1 MEGQAQAEF
10 TVENIE
16 RALHQLYFD
25 PNVSVKDA
33 AQKWLMAAQVSPQA
47 WQFCW
52 VLLHKDKAAE
62 VQFFGANALYVKISH
77 HWAELPADHY
87 ANLRT
92 QLFQEILAFAGGPRM
107 VLTRLC
113 VALSAFALN
122 TMPEV
127 WPEAVKGIVDTFQQ
141 ATSTELTPS
150 QRCGALL
157 ELLTVLPEQHNTTC
171 LAQSRRGPVRN
182 AMQEGLPHVLP
193 LLQTLLEQ
201 PSPLDVQQQAL
212 KCFSCLKV
220 TGVVSLPPV
229 LPLLQTLLEQPSPLD
244 VQQQALKCFSFLP
257 LLQTLLEQPSPLDVQ
272 QQALKCFSCLKVTG
286 VVSLPP
292 VLPLLQTL
300 LEQPSPL
307 DVQQQALKCFSFLP
321 LLQTLLE
328 QPSPLDVQQQALKCF
343 SCLKVTSVVSLPPVL
358 PLLQTLLEQPSP
370 LDVQQ
375 QALKCFSCL
384 KTLLEQPSPLDVQ
397 QQALKCFSCL
407 KVTSVVSLPPVLPL
421 LQTLLEQPSPLDV
434 QQQALKCF
442 SCLKVTCVVSL
453 SPVLP
458 LLQTLLEQPSP
469 LDVQQ
474 QALKCFS
481 CLKVTCV
488 VSLSPVLPLL
498 QTLLEQPSPLDV
510 QQQALKCF
518 SCLKVTCVV
527 SLSPVLPLLQTL
539 LEQPSPLDVQQQALK
554 CFSCLKVTCVV
565 SLPPVLPLLQTL
577 LEQPSPLDVQQQA
590 LKCFSYLKVTCV
602 VSLSPVLPL
611 LQTLLE
617 QPSPLDV
624 QQQALKCFSC
634 LKVTC
639 VVSLSPVLPLLQT
652 LLEQPSPLDVQQQA
666 LKCFS
671 CLKVTGVVSLSP
683 VLPLL
688 QTLLEQPSPLDV
700 QQQALKCFSC
710 LKVTCVVSLPPV
722 LPLLQTLLEQPSP
735 LDVQQQALKCFSC
748 LKVTCVVS
756 LSPVLP
762 LLQTLLEQPSP
773 LDVQQQAL
781 KCFSC
786 LKVTGVVSLSPVLP
800 LLQTLLEQPSPLDVQ
815 QQALKCFS
823 CLKVTCVVS
832 LPPVLPLLQ
841 TLLEQPSPLDVQ
853 QQALK
858 CFSCLKVTCVVS
870 LSPVLPLLQT
880 LLEQPSP
887 LDVQQQALK
896 CFSCL
901 KVTCVVSLSPV
912 LPLLQTLLEQPS
924 PLDVQQQALKCFSSW
939 VTFGVPLN
947 EVEGLTNLAFKA
959 VRSPELFD
967 VAIDALVNVVL
978 QPMAYKYPNTV
989 QKFIPQVLQLQD
1001 MLETAIKD
1009 KDMDTC
1015 NGLCRLAVAIGENH
1029 SKVLLESTGEH
1040 KQKSLEL
1047 IKIIMMCTGL
1057 PGRYP
1062 VDETASDMTFSFWY
1076 ILQDDMIASEP
1087 AVFQDLCAYFIPLYM
1102 NLVEIML
1109 IKVQYPPDSEY
1120 STWTAEEKEQ
1130 FRCYRQDIADTLVYA
1145 FNLLRDS
1152 LLNFLYAML
1161 STILQQDRKQQ
1172 EETWQPTEG
1181 CLHAFLSIGESP
1193 TEGCLHAFLSIGESP
1208 TEGCLHAF
1216 LSIGESPTEGCLH
1229 AFLSIGENPTE
1240 GCLHAF
1246 LSIGENPTEGCLH
1259 AFLSIG
1265 ESPTEGCLHA
1275 FLSIGESPTEG
1286 CLHAFLSIGESPTE
1300 GCLHAFLSI
1309 GESVDPE
1316 ECSDQCI
1323 LNMFN
1328 LIPKVP
1334 ITHVRLAETTLY
1346 TIGAYAEWLNSHPEL
1361 LSGLIPLILSGFTN
1375 PDLTL
1380 SSTLTLKDVA
1390 QECAKNMQPFANDIL
1405 SACQTALT
1413 GNIMKAKDSIRLM
1426 HAVGSLLSVLPV
1438 QDILNYLHAI
1448 LGPHVQQLE
1457 ASLNEQPSASSKAIV
1472 VQKLNMLSMLFS
1484 SLDIRRPE
1492 SEEAEKRQPKPRA
1505 DEPQPVLLVLQQ
1517 VYPIVQ
1523 RLVSQWIADTGVIEA
1538 VCEMFKRAVRTLQ
1551 DEIAPMTAQLSELLV
1566 QVFNAI
1572 PQSTVLDMAKQL
1584 LTLFHSSE
1592 ALAVYF
1598 DPIHLLTL
1606 FHSSEAHATTMQS
1619 LFLQLTSRTVSLFQQ
1634 GIREHPDLVEGFM
1647 SLAGSMLKR
1656 CPAVLF
1662 QENSNP
1668 EALFQCGLMALSF
1681 PENHVVK
1688 ATCVFFTEL
1697 IGQSASN
1704 PLVLQV
1710 VTQHG
1715 RMLLEVILKAI
1726 GGDAPRSVTDNMA
1739 DVLMALNKHC
1749 FQQTCT
1755 WMGEVMKVE
1764 GFPSQLVNA
1773 QQKEQ
1778 FARNVLKE
1786 RVNKLKMKE
1795 VVKEFSLEQH
1805 TFYEKERVNK
1815 RKMKEVVKE
1824 FSVQFPTLRS
1834 LKDVCL
1840 FLSRER
1846 VNKRKM
1852 KEVVKEFSL
1861 LCRGLYGTEYA
1872 AETEFEL

>member
-52 VLLHKDKAAE
+52 VLLHKEKAAE

-212 KCFSCLKV
+212 KCFSCLKTLLEQPSPLDVQQQALKCFSCLKV

-229 LPLLQTLLEQPSPLD
+229 LPLLQTLLEQPSPLDVQQQALKCFSCLKVTVLPLLQTLLEQPSPLDVQQQALKCFSCLKVTGVVSLPPVLPLLQTLFEQPSPLDVQQQALKCFSFLPLLQTLLEQPSPLDVQQQALKCFSCLKVTVLPLLQTLLEQPSPLDVQQQALKCFSCLKSFPSYRPFLPLLQTLLEQPSPLDVQQQALKCFSCLKVTSVVSLPPVLPLLQTLLEQPSPLDVQQQALKCFSCLKSFPSYRPFLPLLQTLLEQPSPLDVQQQALKCFSFLPLLQTLLEQPSPLD

-375 QALKCFSCL
+375 QALKCFS
-384 KTLLEQPSPLDVQ
+384 
-397 QQALKCFSCL
+397 
-407 KVTSVVSLPPVLPL
+407 
-421 LQTLLEQPSPLDV
+421 
-434 QQQALKCF
+434 
-442 SCLKVTCVVSL
+442 
-453 SPVLP
+453 
-458 LLQTLLEQPSP
+458 
-469 LDVQQ
+469 
-474 QALKCFS
+474 
-481 CLKVTCV
+481 
-488 VSLSPVLPLL
+488 
-498 QTLLEQPSPLDV
+498 
-510 QQQALKCF
+510 
-518 SCLKVTCVV
+518 
-527 SLSPVLPLLQTL
+527 
-539 LEQPSPLDVQQQALK
+539 
-554 CFSCLKVTCVV
+554 
-565 SLPPVLPLLQTL
+565 
-577 LEQPSPLDVQQQA
+577 
-590 LKCFSYLKVTCV
+590 
-602 VSLSPVLPL
+602 
-611 LQTLLE
+611 
-617 QPSPLDV
+617 
-624 QQQALKCFSC
+624 
-634 LKVTC
+634 
-639 VVSLSPVLPLLQT
+639 
-652 LLEQPSPLDVQQQA
+652 
-666 LKCFS
+666 
-671 CLKVTGVVSLSP
+671 
-683 VLPLL
+683 
-688 QTLLEQPSPLDV
+688 
-700 QQQALKCFSC
+700 
-710 LKVTCVVSLPPV
+710 
-722 LPLLQTLLEQPSP
+722 
-735 LDVQQQALKCFSC
+735 
-748 LKVTCVVS
+748 
-756 LSPVLP
+756 
-762 LLQTLLEQPSP
+762 
-773 LDVQQQAL
+773 
-781 KCFSC
+781 
-786 LKVTGVVSLSPVLP
+786 
-800 LLQTLLEQPSPLDVQ
+800 
-815 QQALKCFS
+815 
-823 CLKVTCVVS
+823 
-832 LPPVLPLLQ
+832 
-841 TLLEQPSPLDVQ
+841 
-853 QQALK
+853 
-858 CFSCLKVTCVVS
+858 
-870 LSPVLPLLQT
+870 
-880 LLEQPSP
+880 
-887 LDVQQQALK
+887 
-896 CFSCL
+896 
-901 KVTCVVSLSPV
+901 
-912 LPLLQTLLEQPS
+912 
-924 PLDVQQQALKCFSSW
+924 SW

-978 QPMAYKYPNTV
+978 QPMAYNYDCRYPNTV

-1040 KQKSLEL
+1040 KQNSLEL

-1087 AVFQDLCAYFIPLYM
+1087 QVFQDLCAYFIPLYM

-1172 EETWQPTEG
+1172 EETWQ
-1181 CLHAFLSIGESP
+1181 
-1193 TEGCLHAFLSIGESP
+1193 
-1208 TEGCLHAF
+1208 
-1216 LSIGESPTEGCLH
+1216 
-1229 AFLSIGENPTE
+1229 
-1240 GCLHAF
+1240 
-1246 LSIGENPTEGCLH
+1246 
-1259 AFLSIG
+1259 
-1265 ESPTEGCLHA
+1265 
-1275 FLSIGESPTEG
+1275 
-1286 CLHAFLSIGESPTE
+1286 PTE

-1405 SACQTALT
+1405 SACQNALT

-1572 PQSTVLDMAKQL
+1572 PQSAVLDMAKQL

-1592 ALAVYF
+1592 A
-1598 DPIHLLTL
+1598 
-1606 FHSSEAHATTMQS
+1606 HAATMQS

-1668 EALFQCGLMALSF
+1668 EALFQCGLIALSF

-1786 RVNKLKMKE
+1786 RVNK
-1795 VVKEFSLEQH
+1795 
-1805 TFYEKERVNK
+1805 
-1815 RKMKEVVKE
+1815 RKMKEVVKN
-1824 FSVQFPTLRS
+1824 LRS
-1834 LKDVCL
+1834 LTAL
-1840 FLSRER
+1840 
-1846 VNKRKM
+1846 
-1852 KEVVKEFSL
+1852 
-1861 LCRGLYGTEYA
+1861 
-1872 AETEFEL
+1872 

>member
-1 MEGQAQAEF
+1 MKH
-10 TVENIE
+10 

-33 AQKWLMAAQVSPQA
+33 AQKWLMAAQVSQQA

-52 VLLHKDKAAE
+52 VLLQKDKAAE
-62 VQFFGANALYVKISH
+62 VQFFGANALYIKISH

-92 QLFQEILAFAGGPRM
+92 QLFQQILAFAAGPRM

-127 WPEAVKGIVDTFQQ
+127 WPEAVKGILDTFQQ
-141 ATSTELTPS
+141 ATSTELSPS

-171 LAQSRRGPVRN
+171 LAQSRRGTVRH
-182 AMQEGLPHVLP
+182 AMQGGLPYVLP
-193 LLQTLLEQ
+193 LLQNLLEQ
-201 PSPLDVQQQAL
+201 Q
-212 KCFSCLKV
+212 
-220 TGVVSLPPV
+220 
-229 LPLLQTLLEQPSPLD
+229 
-244 VQQQALKCFSFLP
+244 
-257 LLQTLLEQPSPLDVQ
+257 
-272 QQALKCFSCLKVTG
+272 
-286 VVSLPP
+286 
-292 VLPLLQTL
+292 
-300 LEQPSPL
+300 
-307 DVQQQALKCFSFLP
+307 
-321 LLQTLLE
+321 
-328 QPSPLDVQQQALKCF
+328 
-343 SCLKVTSVVSLPPVL
+343 
-358 PLLQTLLEQPSP
+358 
-370 LDVQQ
+370 
-375 QALKCFSCL
+375 
-384 KTLLEQPSPLDVQ
+384 
-397 QQALKCFSCL
+397 
-407 KVTSVVSLPPVLPL
+407 
-421 LQTLLEQPSPLDV
+421 
-434 QQQALKCF
+434 
-442 SCLKVTCVVSL
+442 
-453 SPVLP
+453 
-458 LLQTLLEQPSP
+458 
-469 LDVQQ
+469 
-474 QALKCFS
+474 
-481 CLKVTCV
+481 
-488 VSLSPVLPLL
+488 
-498 QTLLEQPSPLDV
+498 
-510 QQQALKCF
+510 
-518 SCLKVTCVV
+518 
-527 SLSPVLPLLQTL
+527 
-539 LEQPSPLDVQQQALK
+539 
-554 CFSCLKVTCVV
+554 
-565 SLPPVLPLLQTL
+565 
-577 LEQPSPLDVQQQA
+577 
-590 LKCFSYLKVTCV
+590 
-602 VSLSPVLPL
+602 
-611 LQTLLE
+611 
-617 QPSPLDV
+617 
-624 QQQALKCFSC
+624 
-634 LKVTC
+634 
-639 VVSLSPVLPLLQT
+639 
-652 LLEQPSPLDVQQQA
+652 
-666 LKCFS
+666 
-671 CLKVTGVVSLSP
+671 
-683 VLPLL
+683 
-688 QTLLEQPSPLDV
+688 
-700 QQQALKCFSC
+700 
-710 LKVTCVVSLPPV
+710 
-722 LPLLQTLLEQPSP
+722 
-735 LDVQQQALKCFSC
+735 
-748 LKVTCVVS
+748 
-756 LSPVLP
+756 
-762 LLQTLLEQPSP
+762 
-773 LDVQQQAL
+773 
-781 KCFSC
+781 
-786 LKVTGVVSLSPVLP
+786 
-800 LLQTLLEQPSPLDVQ
+800 
-815 QQALKCFS
+815 
-823 CLKVTCVVS
+823 
-832 LPPVLPLLQ
+832 
-841 TLLEQPSPLDVQ
+841 
-853 QQALK
+853 
-858 CFSCLKVTCVVS
+858 
-870 LSPVLPLLQT
+870 
-880 LLEQPSP
+880 
-887 LDVQQQALK
+887 
-896 CFSCL
+896 
-901 KVTCVVSLSPV
+901 
-912 LPLLQTLLEQPS
+912 S

-989 QKFIPQVLQLQD
+989 QKFLPQVLQLQD

-1029 SKVLLESTGEH
+1029 SKVLLESTGQH
-1040 KQKSLEL
+1040 KQNSLEL
-1047 IKIIMMCTGL
+1047 IKIIMMCTGI

-1087 AVFQDLCAYFIPLYM
+1087 QVFQDHCAYFIPLYM
-1102 NLVEIML
+1102 NLVEILL
-1109 IKVQYPPDSEY
+1109 IKVQYPPDAEY
-1120 STWTAEEKEQ
+1120 SSWTAEEKEQ

-1172 EETWQPTEG
+1172 EETWQ
-1181 CLHAFLSIGESP
+1181 
-1193 TEGCLHAFLSIGESP
+1193 
-1208 TEGCLHAF
+1208 
-1216 LSIGESPTEGCLH
+1216 
-1229 AFLSIGENPTE
+1229 
-1240 GCLHAF
+1240 
-1246 LSIGENPTEGCLH
+1246 
-1259 AFLSIG
+1259 
-1265 ESPTEGCLHA
+1265 
-1275 FLSIGESPTEG
+1275 
-1286 CLHAFLSIGESPTE
+1286 PTE

-1390 QECAKNMQPFANDIL
+1390 QECSKNMQPYANDIL
-1405 SACQTALT
+1405 SACQNALT
-1413 GNIMKAKDSIRLM
+1413 GNVMKAKDSIRLM

-1457 ASLNEQPSASSKAIV
+1457 ASLNEQPSASSKATVI
-1472 VQKLNMLSMLFS
+1472 QKLNMLSMLFS
-1484 SLDIRRPE
+1484 ALDIRRPE

-1566 QVFNAI
+1566 QVYNAI
-1572 PQSTVLDMAKQL
+1572 PQSSVLDMAKQL

-1592 ALAVYF
+1592 
-1598 DPIHLLTL
+1598 
-1606 FHSSEAHATTMQS
+1606 SHAATMQT

-1688 ATCVFFTEL
+1688 ATCVFFAEL

-1739 DVLMALNKHC
+1739 DILMALNKHC
-1749 FQQTCT
+1749 FQLTCT

-1764 GFPSQLVNA
+1764 GFPSGLVTA

-1786 RVNKLKMKE
+1786 RVNK
-1795 VVKEFSLEQH
+1795 
-1805 TFYEKERVNK
+1805 
-1815 RKMKEVVKE
+1815 RKMKE
-1824 FSVQFPTLRS
+1824 T
-1834 LKDVCL
+1834 
-1840 FLSRER
+1840 
-1846 VNKRKM
+1846 
-1852 KEVVKEFSL
+1852 VKEFSL

>member
-52 VLLHKDKAAE
+52 VLLQKDKAAE

-77 HWAELPADHY
+77 HWTELPADHY

-92 QLFQEILAFAGGPRM
+92 QLFQQILAFAGGPRM

-141 ATSTELTPS
+141 ASGSEITPS

-157 ELLTVLPEQHNTTC
+157 ELLTVLPEQ
-171 LAQSRRGPVRN
+171 
-182 AMQEGLPHVLP
+182 
-193 LLQTLLEQ
+193 
-201 PSPLDVQQQAL
+201 
-212 KCFSCLKV
+212 
-220 TGVVSLPPV
+220 
-229 LPLLQTLLEQPSPLD
+229 
-244 VQQQALKCFSFLP
+244 
-257 LLQTLLEQPSPLDVQ
+257 
-272 QQALKCFSCLKVTG
+272 
-286 VVSLPP
+286 
-292 VLPLLQTL
+292 
-300 LEQPSPL
+300 
-307 DVQQQALKCFSFLP
+307 
-321 LLQTLLE
+321 
-328 QPSPLDVQQQALKCF
+328 
-343 SCLKVTSVVSLPPVL
+343 
-358 PLLQTLLEQPSP
+358 
-370 LDVQQ
+370 
-375 QALKCFSCL
+375 
-384 KTLLEQPSPLDVQ
+384 
-397 QQALKCFSCL
+397 
-407 KVTSVVSLPPVLPL
+407 
-421 LQTLLEQPSPLDV
+421 
-434 QQQALKCF
+434 
-442 SCLKVTCVVSL
+442 
-453 SPVLP
+453 
-458 LLQTLLEQPSP
+458 
-469 LDVQQ
+469 
-474 QALKCFS
+474 
-481 CLKVTCV
+481 
-488 VSLSPVLPLL
+488 
-498 QTLLEQPSPLDV
+498 
-510 QQQALKCF
+510 
-518 SCLKVTCVV
+518 
-527 SLSPVLPLLQTL
+527 
-539 LEQPSPLDVQQQALK
+539 
-554 CFSCLKVTCVV
+554 
-565 SLPPVLPLLQTL
+565 
-577 LEQPSPLDVQQQA
+577 
-590 LKCFSYLKVTCV
+590 
-602 VSLSPVLPL
+602 
-611 LQTLLE
+611 
-617 QPSPLDV
+617 
-624 QQQALKCFSC
+624 
-634 LKVTC
+634 
-639 VVSLSPVLPLLQT
+639 
-652 LLEQPSPLDVQQQA
+652 
-666 LKCFS
+666 
-671 CLKVTGVVSLSP
+671 
-683 VLPLL
+683 
-688 QTLLEQPSPLDV
+688 
-700 QQQALKCFSC
+700 
-710 LKVTCVVSLPPV
+710 
-722 LPLLQTLLEQPSP
+722 
-735 LDVQQQALKCFSC
+735 
-748 LKVTCVVS
+748 
-756 LSPVLP
+756 
-762 LLQTLLEQPSP
+762 
-773 LDVQQQAL
+773 
-781 KCFSC
+781 
-786 LKVTGVVSLSPVLP
+786 
-800 LLQTLLEQPSPLDVQ
+800 
-815 QQALKCFS
+815 
-823 CLKVTCVVS
+823 
-832 LPPVLPLLQ
+832 
-841 TLLEQPSPLDVQ
+841 
-853 QQALK
+853 
-858 CFSCLKVTCVVS
+858 
-870 LSPVLPLLQT
+870 
-880 LLEQPSP
+880 
-887 LDVQQQALK
+887 
-896 CFSCL
+896 
-901 KVTCVVSLSPV
+901 
-912 LPLLQTLLEQPS
+912 
-924 PLDVQQQALKCFSSW
+924 
-939 VTFGVPLN
+939 
-947 EVEGLTNLAFKA
+947 
-959 VRSPELFD
+959 
-967 VAIDALVNVVL
+967 
-978 QPMAYKYPNTV
+978 
-989 QKFIPQVLQLQD
+989 
-1001 MLETAIKD
+1001 
-1009 KDMDTC
+1009 DTC

-1029 SKVLLESTGEH
+1029 SKVLLESSGEH
-1040 KQKSLEL
+1040 KQNSLEL

-1087 AVFQDLCAYFIPLYM
+1087 QVFQEHCAYFIPLYM

-1120 STWTAEEKEQ
+1120 ASWTAEEKEQ

-1152 LLNFLYAML
+1152 LLNFLFAML
-1161 STILQQDRKQQ
+1161 STILQQDTKQQ
-1172 EETWQPTEG
+1172 EETWQ
-1181 CLHAFLSIGESP
+1181 
-1193 TEGCLHAFLSIGESP
+1193 
-1208 TEGCLHAF
+1208 
-1216 LSIGESPTEGCLH
+1216 
-1229 AFLSIGENPTE
+1229 
-1240 GCLHAF
+1240 
-1246 LSIGENPTEGCLH
+1246 
-1259 AFLSIG
+1259 
-1265 ESPTEGCLHA
+1265 
-1275 FLSIGESPTEG
+1275 
-1286 CLHAFLSIGESPTE
+1286 PTE

-1361 LSGLIPLILSGFTN
+1361 LGGLIPLILSGFSN

-1390 QECAKNMQPFANDIL
+1390 QECAKNMQPYANDVL
-1405 SACQTALT
+1405 SACQNALT
-1413 GNIMKAKDSIRLM
+1413 GNVMKAKDSIRLM

-1484 SLDIRRPE
+1484 ALDIRRPE

-1551 DEIAPMTAQLSELLV
+1551 DEIAPMTTQLSELLV
-1566 QVFNAI
+1566 QVYNAI
-1572 PQSTVLDMAKQL
+1572 PQSAVLDMAKQL

-1592 ALAVYF
+1592 SLA
-1598 DPIHLLTL
+1598 
-1606 FHSSEAHATTMQS
+1606 ATMQS

-1681 PENHVVK
+1681 PESHVVK
-1688 ATCVFFTEL
+1688 ATCIFFAEL

-1715 RMLLEVILKAI
+1715 RMLLEVVLKAI

-1739 DVLMALNKHC
+1739 DILMALNKNC

-1786 RVNKLKMKE
+1786 RVNK
-1795 VVKEFSLEQH
+1795 
-1805 TFYEKERVNK
+1805 
-1815 RKMKEVVKE
+1815 RKMKETVK
-1824 FSVQFPTLRS
+1824 
-1834 LKDVCL
+1834 D
-1840 FLSRER
+1840 
-1846 VNKRKM
+1846 
-1852 KEVVKEFSL
+1852 FSL

>member
-1 MEGQAQAEF
+1 MEAQAPAEF

-33 AQKWLMAAQVSPQA
+33 AQKWLMAAQVSQQA

-52 VLLHKDKAAE
+52 VLLQKDKAAE
-62 VQFFGANALYVKISH
+62 VQFFGANALYIKISH

-87 ANLRT
+87 ASLRT
-92 QLFQEILAFAGGPRM
+92 QLFQQILAFAAGPRM

-141 ATSTELTPS
+141 ATSTELSPS

-171 LAQSRRGPVRN
+171 LAQSRRGTVRH
-182 AMQEGLPHVLP
+182 AMQGGLPYVLP
-193 LLQTLLEQ
+193 LLQN
-201 PSPLDVQQQAL
+201 
-212 KCFSCLKV
+212 
-220 TGVVSLPPV
+220 
-229 LPLLQTLLEQPSPLD
+229 
-244 VQQQALKCFSFLP
+244 
-257 LLQTLLEQPSPLDVQ
+257 
-272 QQALKCFSCLKVTG
+272 
-286 VVSLPP
+286 
-292 VLPLLQTL
+292 
-300 LEQPSPL
+300 
-307 DVQQQALKCFSFLP
+307 
-321 LLQTLLE
+321 
-328 QPSPLDVQQQALKCF
+328 
-343 SCLKVTSVVSLPPVL
+343 
-358 PLLQTLLEQPSP
+358 
-370 LDVQQ
+370 
-375 QALKCFSCL
+375 
-384 KTLLEQPSPLDVQ
+384 
-397 QQALKCFSCL
+397 
-407 KVTSVVSLPPVLPL
+407 
-421 LQTLLEQPSPLDV
+421 
-434 QQQALKCF
+434 
-442 SCLKVTCVVSL
+442 
-453 SPVLP
+453 
-458 LLQTLLEQPSP
+458 
-469 LDVQQ
+469 
-474 QALKCFS
+474 
-481 CLKVTCV
+481 
-488 VSLSPVLPLL
+488 
-498 QTLLEQPSPLDV
+498 
-510 QQQALKCF
+510 
-518 SCLKVTCVV
+518 
-527 SLSPVLPLLQTL
+527 
-539 LEQPSPLDVQQQALK
+539 
-554 CFSCLKVTCVV
+554 
-565 SLPPVLPLLQTL
+565 
-577 LEQPSPLDVQQQA
+577 
-590 LKCFSYLKVTCV
+590 
-602 VSLSPVLPL
+602 
-611 LQTLLE
+611 
-617 QPSPLDV
+617 
-624 QQQALKCFSC
+624 
-634 LKVTC
+634 
-639 VVSLSPVLPLLQT
+639 
-652 LLEQPSPLDVQQQA
+652 
-666 LKCFS
+666 
-671 CLKVTGVVSLSP
+671 
-683 VLPLL
+683 
-688 QTLLEQPSPLDV
+688 
-700 QQQALKCFSC
+700 
-710 LKVTCVVSLPPV
+710 
-722 LPLLQTLLEQPSP
+722 
-735 LDVQQQALKCFSC
+735 
-748 LKVTCVVS
+748 
-756 LSPVLP
+756 
-762 LLQTLLEQPSP
+762 
-773 LDVQQQAL
+773 
-781 KCFSC
+781 
-786 LKVTGVVSLSPVLP
+786 
-800 LLQTLLEQPSPLDVQ
+800 
-815 QQALKCFS
+815 
-823 CLKVTCVVS
+823 
-832 LPPVLPLLQ
+832 
-841 TLLEQPSPLDVQ
+841 
-853 QQALK
+853 
-858 CFSCLKVTCVVS
+858 
-870 LSPVLPLLQT
+870 
-880 LLEQPSP
+880 
-887 LDVQQQALK
+887 
-896 CFSCL
+896 
-901 KVTCVVSLSPV
+901 
-912 LPLLQTLLEQPS
+912 LLEQPS

-967 VAIDALVNVVL
+967 VAVDALVNVVL

-989 QKFIPQVLQLQD
+989 QKFLPQVLQLQD

-1029 SKVLLESTGEH
+1029 SKVLLESTGQH
-1040 KQKSLEL
+1040 KQNSLEL
-1047 IKIIMMCTGL
+1047 IKIIMMCTGI

-1087 AVFQDLCAYFIPLYM
+1087 QVFQDHCAYFIPLYMNLDDMIASEPQVFQDHCAYFIPLYM
-1102 NLVEIML
+1102 NLVEILL
-1109 IKVQYPPDSEY
+1109 IKVQYPPDTEY
-1120 STWTAEEKEQ
+1120 SSWTAEEKEQ

-1172 EETWQPTEG
+1172 EETWQ
-1181 CLHAFLSIGESP
+1181 
-1193 TEGCLHAFLSIGESP
+1193 
-1208 TEGCLHAF
+1208 
-1216 LSIGESPTEGCLH
+1216 
-1229 AFLSIGENPTE
+1229 
-1240 GCLHAF
+1240 
-1246 LSIGENPTEGCLH
+1246 
-1259 AFLSIG
+1259 
-1265 ESPTEGCLHA
+1265 
-1275 FLSIGESPTEG
+1275 
-1286 CLHAFLSIGESPTE
+1286 PTE

-1390 QECAKNMQPFANDIL
+1390 QECSKNMQPYANDIL
-1405 SACQTALT
+1405 SACQNALT

-1457 ASLNEQPSASSKAIV
+1457 ASLNEQPSASSKATVI
-1472 VQKLNMLSMLFS
+1472 QKLNMLSMLFS
-1484 SLDIRRPE
+1484 ALDIRRPE

-1523 RLVSQWIADTGVIEA
+1523 RLVSQWIADTGVIECLTPTLQA

-1566 QVFNAI
+1566 QVYNAI
-1572 PQSTVLDMAKQL
+1572 PQSSVLDMAKQL

-1592 ALAVYF
+1592 
-1598 DPIHLLTL
+1598 
-1606 FHSSEAHATTMQS
+1606 SHAATMQT

-1688 ATCVFFTEL
+1688 ATCVFFAEL
-1697 IGQSASN
+1697 IGQSVSN

-1739 DVLMALNKHC
+1739 DILMALNKHC
-1749 FQQTCT
+1749 FQLTCT

-1764 GFPSQLVNA
+1764 GFPSGLVTAQQKEQFARNVLKLLKHCFQLTCTWMGEVMKVEGFPSGLVTA

-1786 RVNKLKMKE
+1786 RVNK
-1795 VVKEFSLEQH
+1795 
-1805 TFYEKERVNK
+1805 
-1815 RKMKEVVKE
+1815 RKMKE
-1824 FSVQFPTLRS
+1824 T
-1834 LKDVCL
+1834 
-1840 FLSRER
+1840 
-1846 VNKRKM
+1846 
-1852 KEVVKEFSL
+1852 VKEFSL

>member
-52 VLLHKDKAAE
+52 VLLQKDKAAE

-77 HWAELPADHY
+77 HWTELPADHY

-92 QLFQEILAFAGGPRM
+92 QLFQQILAFAGGPRM

-141 ATSTELTPS
+141 ASGSELTPS

-171 LAQSRRGPVRN
+171 LAQSRRGTVRN
-182 AMQEGLPHVLP
+182 AMQEGLPH
-193 LLQTLLEQ
+193 
-201 PSPLDVQQQAL
+201 
-212 KCFSCLKV
+212 
-220 TGVVSLPPV
+220 
-229 LPLLQTLLEQPSPLD
+229 
-244 VQQQALKCFSFLP
+244 
-257 LLQTLLEQPSPLDVQ
+257 
-272 QQALKCFSCLKVTG
+272 
-286 VVSLPP
+286 
-292 VLPLLQTL
+292 
-300 LEQPSPL
+300 
-307 DVQQQALKCFSFLP
+307 
-321 LLQTLLE
+321 
-328 QPSPLDVQQQALKCF
+328 
-343 SCLKVTSVVSLPPVL
+343 
-358 PLLQTLLEQPSP
+358 
-370 LDVQQ
+370 
-375 QALKCFSCL
+375 
-384 KTLLEQPSPLDVQ
+384 
-397 QQALKCFSCL
+397 
-407 KVTSVVSLPPVLPL
+407 
-421 LQTLLEQPSPLDV
+421 
-434 QQQALKCF
+434 
-442 SCLKVTCVVSL
+442 
-453 SPVLP
+453 
-458 LLQTLLEQPSP
+458 
-469 LDVQQ
+469 
-474 QALKCFS
+474 
-481 CLKVTCV
+481 
-488 VSLSPVLPLL
+488 
-498 QTLLEQPSPLDV
+498 
-510 QQQALKCF
+510 
-518 SCLKVTCVV
+518 
-527 SLSPVLPLLQTL
+527 
-539 LEQPSPLDVQQQALK
+539 
-554 CFSCLKVTCVV
+554 
-565 SLPPVLPLLQTL
+565 
-577 LEQPSPLDVQQQA
+577 
-590 LKCFSYLKVTCV
+590 
-602 VSLSPVLPL
+602 
-611 LQTLLE
+611 
-617 QPSPLDV
+617 
-624 QQQALKCFSC
+624 
-634 LKVTC
+634 
-639 VVSLSPVLPLLQT
+639 
-652 LLEQPSPLDVQQQA
+652 
-666 LKCFS
+666 
-671 CLKVTGVVSLSP
+671 
-683 VLPLL
+683 
-688 QTLLEQPSPLDV
+688 
-700 QQQALKCFSC
+700 
-710 LKVTCVVSLPPV
+710 
-722 LPLLQTLLEQPSP
+722 
-735 LDVQQQALKCFSC
+735 
-748 LKVTCVVS
+748 
-756 LSPVLP
+756 
-762 LLQTLLEQPSP
+762 
-773 LDVQQQAL
+773 
-781 KCFSC
+781 
-786 LKVTGVVSLSPVLP
+786 
-800 LLQTLLEQPSPLDVQ
+800 
-815 QQALKCFS
+815 
-823 CLKVTCVVS
+823 
-832 LPPVLPLLQ
+832 
-841 TLLEQPSPLDVQ
+841 
-853 QQALK
+853 
-858 CFSCLKVTCVVS
+858 
-870 LSPVLPLLQT
+870 
-880 LLEQPSP
+880 
-887 LDVQQQALK
+887 
-896 CFSCL
+896 
-901 KVTCVVSLSPV
+901 V

-978 QPMAYKYPNTV
+978 QPMAYNYTCRYPNTV

-1040 KQKSLEL
+1040 KQNSLEL

-1087 AVFQDLCAYFIPLYM
+1087 QVFQEHCAYFIPLYM

-1120 STWTAEEKEQ
+1120 ASWTAEEKEQ

-1152 LLNFLYAML
+1152 LLNFLFAML
-1161 STILQQDRKQQ
+1161 STILQQDSKQQ
-1172 EETWQPTEG
+1172 EEIWQ
-1181 CLHAFLSIGESP
+1181 
-1193 TEGCLHAFLSIGESP
+1193 
-1208 TEGCLHAF
+1208 
-1216 LSIGESPTEGCLH
+1216 
-1229 AFLSIGENPTE
+1229 
-1240 GCLHAF
+1240 
-1246 LSIGENPTEGCLH
+1246 
-1259 AFLSIG
+1259 
-1265 ESPTEGCLHA
+1265 
-1275 FLSIGESPTEG
+1275 
-1286 CLHAFLSIGESPTE
+1286 PTE

-1361 LSGLIPLILSGFTN
+1361 LGGLIPLILSGFSN

-1390 QECAKNMQPFANDIL
+1390 QECAKNMQPYANDVL
-1405 SACQTALT
+1405 SSCQNALT
-1413 GNIMKAKDSIRLM
+1413 GNVMKAKDSIRLM

-1484 SLDIRRPE
+1484 ALDIRRPE

-1551 DEIAPMTAQLSELLV
+1551 DEIAPMTTQLSELLV
-1566 QVFNAI
+1566 QVYNAI
-1572 PQSTVLDMAKQL
+1572 PQSAVLDMAKQL

-1592 ALAVYF
+1592 SLA
-1598 DPIHLLTL
+1598 
-1606 FHSSEAHATTMQS
+1606 STMQS

-1681 PENHVVK
+1681 PESHVVK
-1688 ATCVFFTEL
+1688 ATCIFFAEL

-1715 RMLLEVILKAI
+1715 RMLLEVVLKAI

-1739 DVLMALNKHC
+1739 DILMALNKNC

-1786 RVNKLKMKE
+1786 RVNK
-1795 VVKEFSLEQH
+1795 
-1805 TFYEKERVNK
+1805 
-1815 RKMKEVVKE
+1815 RKMKETVK
-1824 FSVQFPTLRS
+1824 
-1834 LKDVCL
+1834 D
-1840 FLSRER
+1840 
-1846 VNKRKM
+1846 
-1852 KEVVKEFSL
+1852 FSL

>member
-1 MEGQAQAEF
+1 MEAQAPAEF

-33 AQKWLMAAQVSPQA
+33 AQKWLMAAQVSQQA

-52 VLLHKDKAAE
+52 VLLQKDKAAE
-62 VQFFGANALYVKISH
+62 VQFFGANALYIKISH

-92 QLFQEILAFAGGPRM
+92 QLFQQILAFAAGPRM

-127 WPEAVKGIVDTFQQ
+127 WPEAVKGILDTFQQ
-141 ATSTELTPS
+141 ATSTELSPS

-171 LAQSRRGPVRN
+171 LAQSRRGTVRH
-182 AMQEGLPHVLP
+182 AMQGGLPYVLP
-193 LLQTLLEQ
+193 LLQNLLEQ
-201 PSPLDVQQQAL
+201 Q
-212 KCFSCLKV
+212 
-220 TGVVSLPPV
+220 
-229 LPLLQTLLEQPSPLD
+229 
-244 VQQQALKCFSFLP
+244 
-257 LLQTLLEQPSPLDVQ
+257 
-272 QQALKCFSCLKVTG
+272 
-286 VVSLPP
+286 
-292 VLPLLQTL
+292 
-300 LEQPSPL
+300 
-307 DVQQQALKCFSFLP
+307 
-321 LLQTLLE
+321 
-328 QPSPLDVQQQALKCF
+328 
-343 SCLKVTSVVSLPPVL
+343 
-358 PLLQTLLEQPSP
+358 
-370 LDVQQ
+370 
-375 QALKCFSCL
+375 
-384 KTLLEQPSPLDVQ
+384 
-397 QQALKCFSCL
+397 
-407 KVTSVVSLPPVLPL
+407 
-421 LQTLLEQPSPLDV
+421 
-434 QQQALKCF
+434 
-442 SCLKVTCVVSL
+442 
-453 SPVLP
+453 
-458 LLQTLLEQPSP
+458 
-469 LDVQQ
+469 
-474 QALKCFS
+474 
-481 CLKVTCV
+481 
-488 VSLSPVLPLL
+488 
-498 QTLLEQPSPLDV
+498 
-510 QQQALKCF
+510 
-518 SCLKVTCVV
+518 
-527 SLSPVLPLLQTL
+527 
-539 LEQPSPLDVQQQALK
+539 
-554 CFSCLKVTCVV
+554 
-565 SLPPVLPLLQTL
+565 
-577 LEQPSPLDVQQQA
+577 
-590 LKCFSYLKVTCV
+590 
-602 VSLSPVLPL
+602 
-611 LQTLLE
+611 
-617 QPSPLDV
+617 
-624 QQQALKCFSC
+624 
-634 LKVTC
+634 
-639 VVSLSPVLPLLQT
+639 
-652 LLEQPSPLDVQQQA
+652 
-666 LKCFS
+666 
-671 CLKVTGVVSLSP
+671 
-683 VLPLL
+683 
-688 QTLLEQPSPLDV
+688 
-700 QQQALKCFSC
+700 
-710 LKVTCVVSLPPV
+710 
-722 LPLLQTLLEQPSP
+722 
-735 LDVQQQALKCFSC
+735 
-748 LKVTCVVS
+748 
-756 LSPVLP
+756 
-762 LLQTLLEQPSP
+762 
-773 LDVQQQAL
+773 
-781 KCFSC
+781 
-786 LKVTGVVSLSPVLP
+786 
-800 LLQTLLEQPSPLDVQ
+800 
-815 QQALKCFS
+815 
-823 CLKVTCVVS
+823 
-832 LPPVLPLLQ
+832 
-841 TLLEQPSPLDVQ
+841 
-853 QQALK
+853 
-858 CFSCLKVTCVVS
+858 
-870 LSPVLPLLQT
+870 
-880 LLEQPSP
+880 
-887 LDVQQQALK
+887 
-896 CFSCL
+896 
-901 KVTCVVSLSPV
+901 
-912 LPLLQTLLEQPS
+912 S

-989 QKFIPQVLQLQD
+989 QKFLPQVLQLQD

-1029 SKVLLESTGEH
+1029 SKVLLESTGQH
-1040 KQKSLEL
+1040 KQNSLEL
-1047 IKIIMMCTGL
+1047 IKIIMMCTGI

-1087 AVFQDLCAYFIPLYM
+1087 QVFQDHCAYFIPLYM
-1102 NLVEIML
+1102 NLVEILL
-1109 IKVQYPPDSEY
+1109 IKVQYPPDAEY
-1120 STWTAEEKEQ
+1120 SSWTAEEKEQ

-1172 EETWQPTEG
+1172 EETWQ
-1181 CLHAFLSIGESP
+1181 
-1193 TEGCLHAFLSIGESP
+1193 
-1208 TEGCLHAF
+1208 
-1216 LSIGESPTEGCLH
+1216 
-1229 AFLSIGENPTE
+1229 
-1240 GCLHAF
+1240 
-1246 LSIGENPTEGCLH
+1246 
-1259 AFLSIG
+1259 
-1265 ESPTEGCLHA
+1265 
-1275 FLSIGESPTEG
+1275 
-1286 CLHAFLSIGESPTE
+1286 PTE

-1390 QECAKNMQPFANDIL
+1390 QECSKNMQPYANDIL
-1405 SACQTALT
+1405 SACQNALT
-1413 GNIMKAKDSIRLM
+1413 GNVMKAKDSIRLM

-1457 ASLNEQPSASSKAIV
+1457 ASLNEQPSASSKATVI
-1472 VQKLNMLSMLFS
+1472 QKLNMLSMLFS
-1484 SLDIRRPE
+1484 ALDIRRPE

-1566 QVFNAI
+1566 QVYNAI
-1572 PQSTVLDMAKQL
+1572 PQSSVLDMAKQL

-1592 ALAVYF
+1592 
-1598 DPIHLLTL
+1598 
-1606 FHSSEAHATTMQS
+1606 SHAATMQT

-1688 ATCVFFTEL
+1688 ATCVFFAEL

-1739 DVLMALNKHC
+1739 DILMALNKHC
-1749 FQQTCT
+1749 FQLTCT

-1764 GFPSQLVNA
+1764 GFPSGLVTA

-1786 RVNKLKMKE
+1786 RVNK
-1795 VVKEFSLEQH
+1795 
-1805 TFYEKERVNK
+1805 
-1815 RKMKEVVKE
+1815 RKMKE
-1824 FSVQFPTLRS
+1824 T
-1834 LKDVCL
+1834 
-1840 FLSRER
+1840 
-1846 VNKRKM
+1846 
-1852 KEVVKEFSL
+1852 VKEFSL